1 MLNEVSWHIIILFH
15 IGFIYHQDLDNQI
28 NEGETPIE
36 ALNASFQDAQLELN
50 SKINQISAQ
59 IQELN
64 TSNNKLNHIHKGVE
78 R

>member
-1 MLNEVSWHIIILFH
+1 LNEILLHLIILFR
-15 IGFIYHQDLDNQI
+15 IDLIDHQDLDNQI

-36 ALNASFQDAQLELN
+36 ALNASFQDVQLELN
-50 SKINQISAQ
+50 SKVHRISAQ